1 MDGTLITT
9 KSGKVF
15 ATDYDDWKIL
25 FSEIPGKLKK
35 LHASGYKIVIF
46 TNQAG
51 IGKNDNVSFCDLWY
65 HYFFW
70 LFFLYTLFKTLKKTY
85 PSCCITAIYVLRKIT
100 GFVMITASGKHTVEG
115 VQKKISAIIGTLGV
129 PIQVFVS
136 TGRGPYRKPAIGMW
150 EFLQKEVRK
159 IKLCKLIEI

>member
-15 ATDYDDWKIL
+15 PTDYNDWKIL

-51 IGKNDNVSFCDLWY
+51 IGKKNNVSFDNLWY
-65 HYFFW
+65 IIISLIIFVC
-70 LFFLYTLFKTLKKTY
+70 TLCVK
-85 PSCCITAIYVLRKIT
+85 
-100 GFVMITASGKHTVEG
+100 
-115 VQKKISAIIGTLGV
+115 Q
-129 PIQVFVS
+129 
-136 TGRGPYRKPAIGMW
+136 
-150 EFLQKEVRK
+150 
-159 IKLCKLIEI
+159 

>member
-70 LFFLYTLFKTLKKTY
+70 LFFLYTLFKTLKKNLSILLHHCY
-85 PSCCITAIYVLRKIT
+85 ICPQENYWVCHDYSQWEAHSRRSSEEDKCNHWHVRSSHS
-100 GFVMITASGKHTVEG
+100 GFRVHWKGSIPETCNRHVGISTEG
-115 VQKKISAIIGTLGV
+115 S
-129 PIQVFVS
+129 
-136 TGRGPYRKPAIGMW
+136 
-150 EFLQKEVRK
+150 KEN
-159 IKLCKLIEI
+159 